1 MKDKLYLIDGNSF
14 LYRFFY
20 AIKNLSSNDFPTSV
34 IFGFSRLLLSLKDA
48 SYILICFDSKEKT
61 FRKEMFDDYKKQRP
75 LMPQT
80 LAVQIEPTKEIIKAF
95 GVKYLEIAGFE
106 ADDIIATLA
115 NQFNKNYDVIIVTQ
129 DKDLYQLVNDS
140 IFIYDPVKNVTYDY
154 KKTVEKFEI
163 EPAQISDFLALA
175 GDSSDGIPGINGIG
189 LKTAVKLLK
198 DYKNIDGII
207 QNKDKLPQKIKG
219 NIDEEKLKLYKSL
232 TTLDKNIN
240 IDNISINYIKKTASD
255 TKTLK
260 NLFEKYNFKSLIGK
274 LEPQQNYT
282 SKNNKPLLFDIKI
295 PKVETDE
302 ASLLELAAYLIQP
315 RSAGNI
321 NKCALFIDKNLYEK
335 IITMEESEKVSY
347 LKPIFLDLIKKL
359 DLEFLLFEV
368 ELPLRKILKKMEQ
381 EGIAV
386 DIEKL
391 KHYKTLI
398 NVLIE
403 EKHSSIE
410 NIIGP
415 CNINSPKELA
425 FALYEQL
432 GLKSTKKIKTG
443 FSTDSETLQQL
454 DHPVAKLIIE
464 YRILT
469 KLLSTYIEPFLN
481 NVDKTNRIHTTFN
494 QTLTLTGRLSSSN
507 PNMQN
512 LPIDNSFFNIRE
524 AIVAKNG
531 YSLICADYSQIELRV
546 LAELS
551 KDPILIDIFK
561 KDLDIHT
568 QTAVELFNILP
579 ETVDTHTRRIAKTIN
594 FGIIYGMGAQSL
606 AKTLSITPQK
616 ASQYI
621 QRYFER
627 FSKAKE
633 FIDQTLKEAKGLG
646 YTQTYFNRRRYF
658 DNINSPNKKLSEFE
672 KRAAVNAKIQGTAA
686 DIIKIAMVK
695 LDKALQNLDATVV
708 LQIHDELL
716 IECKDNLIEE
726 VKLIVKESMEKAL
739 DFDVPLKVNVGVGK
753 NWHEAKT

>member
-1 MKDKLYLIDGNSF
+1 MKEKLYLIDGSSF

-20 AIKNLSSNDFPTSV
+20 AIKNLSNNGYPTSV

-61 FRKEMFDDYKKQRP
+61 FRKESFADYKKQRP
-75 LMPQT
+75 PMPDD
-80 LAVQIEPTKEIIKAF
+80 LSIQIEPTKEIIKAF
-95 GVKYLEIAGFE
+95 GVNYLEIAGFE

-115 NQFNKNYDVIIVTQ
+115 TKFKNDFDIVIITQ
-129 DKDLYQLVNDS
+129 DKDLFQLVDDNT
-140 IFIYDPVKNVTYDY
+140 FIYDPVKNITYDY
-154 KKTVEKFEI
+154 KKTIEKFDI
-163 EPAQISDFLALA
+163 EPSQISDFLALA
-175 GDSSDGIPGINGIG
+175 GDSSDGIPGISGIG
-189 LKTAVKLLK
+189 TKTAVKLLQT
-198 DYKNIDGII
+198 YKSIEGIL
-207 QNKDKLPQKIKG
+207 QNKDKLPQKIKD
-219 NIDEEKLKLYKSL
+219 NIDEKKLELYKSL
-232 TTLDKNIN
+232 TTLDKNIH
-240 IDNISINYIKKTASD
+240 IDNITISYFKKNSPDIKK
-255 TKTLK
+255 LK
-260 NLFEKYNFKSLIGK
+260 NLFEKYNFQSLIGK
-274 LEPQQNYT
+274 LEPQQNQN
-282 SKNNKPLLFDIKI
+282 SKKNNTSLFEINI
-295 PKVETDE
+295 PKIETDD

-315 RSAGNI
+315 KSAGNI
-321 NKCALFIDKNLYEK
+321 DKCALFIDKSLYEK
-335 IITMEESEKVSY
+335 ILNMQESEKISY

-359 DLEFLLFEV
+359 DLEFLLFQV
-368 ELPLRKILKKMEQ
+368 ELPLRKILKKMEK
-381 EGIAV
+381 EGICV

-403 EKHSSIE
+403 EKRSLIE
-410 NIIGP
+410 SIIGP

-425 FALYEQL
+425 YALYEKL
-432 GLKSTKKIKTG
+432 GLKPTKKNKTG
-443 FSTDSETLQQL
+443 FSTDSETLMQI
-454 DHPVAKLIIE
+454 DHPVSKLIID
-464 YRILT
+464 YRTLT

-481 NVDKTNRIHTTFN
+481 SVDKQNRIHTTFN

-507 PNMQN
+507 PNLQN
-512 LPIDNSFFNIRE
+512 LPIDNPFFNIRE
-524 AIVAKNG
+524 AIVSKEG

-579 ETVDTHTRRIAKTIN
+579 ETVDTHTRRVAKTIN

-606 AKTLSITPQK
+606 SKTLSIAPQK
-616 ASQYI
+616 ARFYI
-621 QRYFER
+621 QRYMER

-633 FIDQTLKEAKGLG
+633 FIDQTLKEAKDLG

-658 DNINSPNKKLSEFE
+658 ENINSPNKKLSEFE

-695 LDKALQNLDATVV
+695 LDEALRGLDAKIV

-726 VKLIVKESMEKAL
+726 IKLIVKDSMEKAVN
-739 DFDVPLKVNVGVGK
+739 FDVPLKVNIGVGK
-753 NWHEAKT
+753 NWHEAKA